1 MRRRYRRSWFV
12 RRGVGR
18 VHSSGVMA
26 VLCPP
31 SPSGDVTCSEVTVD
45 LKYHTPDVPNT
56 VTVTVNGKDLLPTE
70 TFGKEFSK
78 KLTLPEH
85 SEKLTVRLVVKDGGK
100 GGKYSYEGEK
110 TADVC
115 KGETPTEPPT
125 EPTPTEPTPA
135 EPTPTEPTPAE
146 PTPAEP
152 TPTEPTPTEP
162 TPTESTPSGTP
173 GTETPEPSDTPSGE
187 PSESA
192 PAVPA
197 PSESAPPL
205 AETGSSS
212 ATPVIGGAAL
222 AVLLAGGG
230 ILWAV
235 RKRRTTQA

>member
-1 MRRRYRRSWFV
+1 MTIPRRSWRAAGTLV
-12 RRGVGR
+12 AATVVGLTGSILSAGPAAA
-18 VHSSGVMA
+18 HT
-26 VLCPP
+26 PTW
-31 SPSGDVTCSEVTVD
+31 DVTCSEVTVD
-45 LKYHTPDVPNT
+45 LKYYTPDVPNT
-56 VTVTVNGKDLLPTE
+56 VTITVDGKDLLPTE

-85 SEKLTVRLVVKDGGK
+85 SEKLTVRLVVKDGGQ

-115 KGETPTEPPT
+115 KGETPTPT
-125 EPTPTEPTPA
+125 
-135 EPTPTEPTPAE
+135 
-146 PTPAEP
+146 EP

-162 TPTESTPSGTP
+162 TPTESTPSETP